1 MTTYVLVHGAWHG
14 GWCWTRVAA
23 RLRAAGH
30 DVFTPTLTG
39 LADRS
44 HLLAPTVNLQ
54 THVMDVASLLRWEDL
69 EDVVLC
75 GHSYGGMVIA
85 GAADREAARVKAMVY
100 LDAFVPESG
109 QSAMDLRPKD
119 RVEQA
124 FAQAR
129 AHGGWMLP
137 PTPAATFK
145 VNEADQAWVDSKCTL
160 FPMACFTQP
169 LQLAG
174 AYMKPAKKM
183 YIRAGGYPAPNF
195 DAPVERFRN
204 DPAWDVRIFD
214 CGHDVMV
221 DMPEE
226 LAAALLELS

>member
-1 MTTYVLVHGAWHG
+1 MTTFVLVHGAWHG
-14 GWCWTRVAA
+14 GWCWKRVAA

-44 HLLAPTVNLQ
+44 HLLSPSVTLQ
-54 THVMDVASLLRWEDL
+54 THVKDIANLLRWEDL
-69 EDVVLC
+69 GDVVLC

-85 GAADREAARVKAMVY
+85 GAADREASRVKAMVY
-100 LDAFVPESG
+100 LDAFVPADG

-124 FAQAR
+124 RAQAR
-129 AHGGWMLP
+129 DSGGWMLP

-145 VNEADQAWVDSKCTL
+145 VNEADQAWVDAKCTN

-169 LQLAG
+169 LRLTG
-174 AYMKPAKKM
+174 AYMNPAKKM
-183 YIRAGGYPAPNF
+183 YIRAGAYPAPNF
-195 DAPVERFRN
+195 DAPVEKYSK
-204 DPAWDVRIFD
+204 DPDWDVRVFD

-226 LAAALLELS
+226 LSAALLELA